1 MDVVQIVL
9 VLVTMPRVVLRVVAF
24 VPLSVD
30 SGALLPV
37 AVVTADVTPTV
48 LVPPIQEK
56 SYSGITSRVTI
67 VYFIHAFIACYLR
80 NFSFHIF
87 LYFKLVSE

>member
-9 VLVTMPRVVLRVVAF
+9 VLVTMPRVVAF

-37 AVVTADVTPTV
+37 AVVTAVVTPTV

-67 VYFIHAFIACYLR
+67 VYFIYAFIACYLR